1 MTAATPSYRVVGWGV
16 DTLKV
21 SAVGLLKPDVV
32 ALLNA
37 LQAKAIAERDLRA
50 HKGDVLV
57 DTQWRIDG
65 EPLLMT
71 PHGGGRGQ
79 WTHILKCP
87 AATFEMG
94 PGHMN
99 DISCQV
105 RLSSS
110 FLWRHGYLLAW
121 ELVADFLRPLF
132 TKDTWFQISELHVCA
147 DIAGQ
152 PVAMLQDAH
161 FVTRAQVV
169 RWHKDD
175 ALVMDIQERKP
186 RGKGKE
192 ERPGLQ
198 LVKRYREKETLTF
211 SPRGDLEVQVYDKPK
226 EIRRKSPDKA
236 WFGDIWER
244 NGWNRADPVARI
256 EARAKRAVLHELGIE
271 TVADAFANL
280 DRFWQYVTQKW
291 LRHGVPNKQQS
302 SAWPLSSWWQ
312 VVQGV
317 TFADPLAVPGER
329 NTVRRFRESQ
339 MLSAIF
345 GYVESWEA
353 WQGSEGNVT
362 PELLVRQA
370 LRQIEANAAGH
381 YVQKGTT
388 FRDAV
393 ILKRKRFGITAGDAP
408 AALDSMAEG
417 DYALAD

>member
-1 MTAATPSYRVVGWGV
+1 MFQVVGYGV

-32 ALLNA
+32 ALLDA
-37 LQAKAIAERDLRA
+37 LQAKAVAERDLRA

-65 EPLLMT
+65 EPLLIT

-79 WTHILKCP
+79 WSHILRCP
-87 AATFEMG
+87 AVTLEMG

-99 DISCQV
+99 GISCQA

-121 ELVADFLRPLF
+121 EMVQDFLTPLF
-132 TKDTWFQISELHVCA
+132 TKDTWFQVSELHVCA

-152 PVAMLQDAH
+152 AVATLHDAH
-161 FVTRAQVV
+161 FVTRAQRV
-169 RWHKDD
+169 RWHKED
-175 ALVMDIQERKP
+175 ALVLDIKER
-186 RGKGKE
+186 RALAGE

-198 LVKRYREKETLTF
+198 LVKRYRDKETLTF
-211 SPRGDLEVQVYDKPK
+211 SPRGGLELQVYDKPK

-244 NGWNRADPVARI
+244 NGWNRADPVTRI
-256 EARAKRAVLHELGIE
+256 EARATRGVLHELGLE
-271 TVADAFANL
+271 TVADTFANL
-280 DRFWQYVTQKW
+280 DRYWQYVTQAW
-291 LRHGVPNKQQS
+291 LRHTVPNKKQS
-302 SAWPLSSWWQ
+302 ADWPISAFWHT
-312 VVQGV
+312 VQGV
-317 TFADPLAVPGER
+317 TFTNPLAEPLGR
-329 NTVRRFRESQ
+329 HTVRRFRESQ

-353 WQGSEGNVT
+353 WQGSEGNVS

-370 LRQIEANAAGH
+370 LRQIEAKAAGH

-408 AALDSMAEG
+408 VQLDSMVGE

>member
-1 MTAATPSYRVVGWGV
+1 MMQVVGWGV

-32 ALLNA
+32 ALLDA

-65 EPLLMT
+65 EALLMT

-79 WTHILKCP
+79 WSYILKCP

-99 DISCQV
+99 GISCQV
-105 RLSSS
+105 RLSSP

-121 ELVADFLRPLF
+121 ELVEDFLRPLF
-132 TKDTWFQISELHVCA
+132 TKDTWFQASELHVCA
-147 DIAGQ
+147 DIAGLG
-152 PVAMLQDAH
+152 VATLHDAH

-175 ALVMDIQERKP
+175 ALVMDIQEKKP
-186 RGKGKE
+186 RGPGKD

-256 EARAKRAVLHELGIE
+256 EARAKRAVLHELKIE
-271 TVADAFANL
+271 TVADAFASL

-291 LRHGVPNKQQS
+291 LRHAVPNKKQS
-302 SAWPLSSWWQ
+302 SEWSTSAWWQ

-317 TFADPLAVPGER
+317 TFSDPLAEPGER
-329 NTVRRFRESQ
+329 QTVRRFREQQ
-339 MLSAIF
+339 MLSAIL
-345 GYVESWEA
+345 GYMESWEA
-353 WQGSEGNVT
+353 WQGSDGNVS
-362 PELLVRQA
+362 PDLAVRHVCKV
-370 LRQIEANAAGH
+370 IEAKAAGH

-388 FRDAV
+388 FPDEVVR
-393 ILKRKRFGITAGDAP
+393 KRKKFGITPGVASPSYD
-408 AALDSMAEG
+408 ALDER
-417 DYALAD
+417 DYAIAD